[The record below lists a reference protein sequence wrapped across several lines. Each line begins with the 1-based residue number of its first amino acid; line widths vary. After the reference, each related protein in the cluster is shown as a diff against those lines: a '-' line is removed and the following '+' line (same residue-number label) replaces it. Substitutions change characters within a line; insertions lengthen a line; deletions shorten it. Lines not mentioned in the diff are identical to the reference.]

1 MEFSLYV
8 YLVQKWTDPRLKNV
22 VNTSTVVTGKD
33 IGLFWIPDTY
43 CVNARQSD
51 LMMTDDQSHSMIKL
65 DKFGQLTYSR
75 GTYLKTS
82 CLMDLRDFPLDY
94 QKCSVHFSSCKYDS
108 CFKTKLS
115 NLFENFY

>member
-1 MEFSLYV
+1 V

-65 DKFGQLTYSR
+65 DKHGRLTYSR
-75 GTYLKTS
+75 GYVERKSALYVQCKS
-82 CLMDLRDFPLDY
+82 
-94 QKCSVHFSSCKYDS
+94 FSAQTRHYHHAPS
-108 CFKTKLS
+108 L
-115 NLFENFY
+115 